1 MNTAILIGRV
11 SLNTVPKKKYE
22 RVSYETTLLAIFAH
36 ILALKPL
43 IFYNWFQ
50 KNWAKKSGFNET
62 GCGFKKKGEKCYEVR
77 SGFKKTVQYEKHPVQ
92 MRNKRSNCAFFLD
105 V

>member
-1 MNTAILIGRV
+1 MPQQHPAHMI
-11 SLNTVPKKKYE
+11 Y
-22 RVSYETTLLAIFAH
+22 YETALLAIFAH

-50 KNWAKKSGFNET
+50 KNCAKKRGFNET
-62 GCGFKKKGEKCYEVR
+62 GRGFKKKGEKCYEIQ
-77 SGFKKTVQYEKHPVQ
+77 SGFKKTVKYEKYHVG
-92 MRNKRSNCAFFLD
+92 MRNKRSNCAFFLN

>member
-1 MNTAILIGRV
+1 MY
-11 SLNTVPKKKYE
+11 LNREFRFNRWFYF
-22 RVSYETTLLAIFAH
+22 ETTLLAIFAH

-62 GCGFKKKGEKCYEVR
+62 GRGFKKKSEKCYEVR
-77 SGFKKTVQYEKHPVQ
+77 SGFKKTVQYEKYHVQ